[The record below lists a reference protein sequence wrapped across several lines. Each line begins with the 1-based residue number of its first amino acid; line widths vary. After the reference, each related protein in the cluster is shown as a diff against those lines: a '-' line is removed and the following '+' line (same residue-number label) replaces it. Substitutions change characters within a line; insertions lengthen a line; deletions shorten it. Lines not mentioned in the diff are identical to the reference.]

1 MNARFPRGRRA
12 RHLTVNESLQEKL
25 AIAREAA
32 IKGNYA
38 QSEHLLRQV
47 LDANPSELE
56 ALDLMGF
63 VLFFQGESGEAAEMC
78 LSALRLDPEH
88 AYAMKGLG
96 LCLSRLGEV
105 DNGIAWIARAISKQP
120 DWFDPRWDLAVVLI
134 DNGRR
139 PEAVAV
145 LEAAVAAIPQERDR
159 FQSLLE
165 LALSPPAD
173 CGP

>member
-1 MNARFPRGRRA
+1 
-12 RHLTVNESLQEKL
+12 LTVNESLQEKL

-63 VLFFQGESGEAAEMC
+63 VLFFQGEPGEAAEMC

-96 LCLSRLGEV
+96 LCLSRLGDV
-105 DNGIAWIARAISKQP
+105 DSGIAWLVRAISKQP

-145 LEAAVAAIPQERDR
+145 LKAAVAALPQERDR
-159 FQSLLE
+159 FSPLLE
-165 LALSPPAD
+165 LALSAPAD
-173 CGP
+173 SGP